1 MEISNIV
8 SAFSDDEMSVLNNA
22 RDGKSEEECTE
33 NSITASDIAKET
45 YISSN
50 TKDMELTVEETV
62 DISKIE
68 SAAQLIEDGKIV
80 QKENGVGE
88 WAIFPNSNEIYKEY
102 HISNMNFGIAEV
114 PVTTLDLQ
122 KHVKKFKITDSTGN
136 NTIAEVE
143 AKNESQVT
151 VNPSK
156 VAANK
161 IDIVINVLS
170 KDLGMEKE
178 IIKNLIGYSNKSD
191 KQEDSN
197 KIITA
202 SATATQVKKLQYDM
216 TMYSLA
222 REITITR
229 TWNIKAGNVLAAPGI
244 DVLDVSI
251 EDEKLQ
257 GAKLEVTYDITSSI
271 YAEKNFN
278 NDAVTVPSIKGIA
291 DYVDNNLS
299 YNEDLENNE
308 EKWTVST
315 YENIMDAYKRQAEY
329 ESQFSNSVND
339 TRKGTIDTTANG
351 TKYTTIVEAIDN
363 NVLLETCGTGST
375 EITLEKILSSTD
387 SSISDIITSSI
398 DTYEYG
404 NSLEITGID
413 YKNATGE
420 TTGDFIFRDRVRT
433 ADRYIVLAGR
443 QHDAA
448 TAETIA
454 IHPPTGKNNNINY
467 YIVALVSLT
476 VLAGGI
482 IAIKKKVLKN
492 NRK

>member
-33 NSITASDIAKET
+33 NSITASDIARKT
-45 YISSN
+45 YIRSN

-170 KDLGMEKE
+170 KDLNLPKGEIEKR
-178 IIKNLIGYSNKSD
+178 IGYDKEKD

-202 SATATQVKKLQYDM
+202 SATAIQVKNLQYDM

-244 DVLDVSI
+244 DVLDVSV
-251 EDEKLQ
+251 EDDKLQ

-278 NDAVTVPSIKGIA
+278 NDKLTVPSIVGIA
-291 DYVDNNLS
+291 DYIDNNLS
-299 YNEDLENNE
+299 YNGELENNE

-315 YENIMDAYKRQAEY
+315 YENIMDAYKGQAEY
-329 ESQFSNSVND
+329 ESQFSNPVND
-339 TRKGTIDTTANG
+339 TRKGTLDTTANG

-448 TAETIA
+448 TAEIIA

-476 VLAGGI
+476 VLTGGI